1 VGLIDSGWDS
11 RAWIVDDRWLDRE
24 PRRAEVADRLR
35 AEARLMTWL
44 APQLPVP
51 VPEPTIVRDDPLRVR
66 HRLLVGEPLEDG
78 SPTIGTALGAFLRTL
93 HALSPTDAERHGA
106 LDAETAS
113 DVLSGAIDRMRREV
127 LPLLDDGAATQGAR
141 LLDTAA
147 APPPSLALAH
157 ADLGPEHILV
167 ADGAVAG
174 VIDWTDA
181 RVTDPA
187 IDLAW
192 LLNGA
197 PAAVADAIAEAYSAD
212 ESIRRRA
219 LAWHQLGPWHEVLY
233 GFDTGEDDYIHSGLA
248 GVRKRLASAAS

>member
-1 VGLIDSGWDS
+1 
-11 RAWIVDDRWLDRE
+11 
-24 PRRAEVADRLR
+24 
-35 AEARLMTWL
+35 MTWL

-51 VPEPTIVRDDPLRVR
+51 VPEPTIVRDEPLRVR

-78 SPTIGTALGAFLRTL
+78 PRTIGTALGAFLRAL
-93 HALSPTDAERHGA
+93 HAVPSADAERHGA
-106 LDAETAS
+106 LDADAAR
-113 DVLSGAIDRMRREV
+113 DVLSGEIGRMRREV
-127 LPLLDDGAATQGAR
+127 LPLLDDDAATQGAR
-141 LLDTAA
+141 LLASAA
-147 APPPSLALAH
+147 ATPPSLALAH

-197 PAAVADAIAEAYSAD
+197 PAPVAAAVGEAYGVDDSM
-212 ESIRRRA
+212 RRRA
-219 LAWHQLGPWHEVLY
+219 HAWHQLGPWHEVLY
-233 GFDTGEDDYIHSGLA
+233 GVDTGEDGYVRSGLA
-248 GVRKRLASAAS
+248 GVRKRLTTAAP

>member
-1 VGLIDSGWDS
+1 MGLIDTGWDS
-11 RAWIVDDRWLDRE
+11 RAWIVDDKWLDRE
-24 PRRAEVADRLR
+24 PRRAEVTDRLR
-35 AEARLMTWL
+35 AEVRLMTWL

-51 VPEPTIVRDDPLRVR
+51 VPEPTIVRDEPLRVR
-66 HRLLVGEPLEDG
+66 HRLLVGEPLEHG
-78 SPTIGTALGAFLRTL
+78 SPTIGTAMGAFLRAL
-93 HALSPTDAERHGA
+93 HAVSSADAERHGA
-106 LDAETAS
+106 LDADAAR
-113 DVLSGAIDRMRREV
+113 DVLSGEIGRMRQEV
-127 LPLLDDGAATQGAR
+127 LPLLDDGAAAQGAR
-141 LLDTAA
+141 LLGAAA

-197 PAAVADAIAEAYSAD
+197 PTRVAAAVAEAYGVDDSM
-212 ESIRRRA
+212 RRRA
-219 LAWHQLGPWHEVLY
+219 YAWHQLGPWHEVLY
-233 GFDTGEDDYIHSGLA
+233 GIDTGEDGYVRSGLA
-248 GVRKRLASAAS
+248 GVRRRLATAAP